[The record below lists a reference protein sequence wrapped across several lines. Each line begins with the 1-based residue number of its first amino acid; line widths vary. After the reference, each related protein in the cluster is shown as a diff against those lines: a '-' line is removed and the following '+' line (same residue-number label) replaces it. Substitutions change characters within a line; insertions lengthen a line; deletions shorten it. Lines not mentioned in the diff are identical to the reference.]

1 MAPLI
6 AFLIGAGRNIG
17 QHTAA
22 ALKAKGYK
30 IVLGSRK
37 PVVDQVEKE
46 GYFPV
51 AMDAQD
57 PESIKAAF
65 AEVNKKFGPPNV
77 VIFNASGPF
86 AAPPVKGDP
95 LSLSVE
101 SFKEQNEF
109 PVSVFTAAQEALKG
123 FRSKTHKNS
132 LKTFIFTGN
141 PLPCQWDQTDQSMWL
156 GGTVQKLVSW
166 RLLDIFASAYA
177 NEKIRFHFASLV
189 GDKGGIISPLSAF
202 FSSGPQ
208 HAQVYT
214 DLVTRKDQ
222 VDWDY
227 RFTLDTKRWI
237 K

>member
-30 IVLGSRK
+30 VVLGSRK

-46 GYFPV
+46 GYFPTR
-51 AMDAQD
+51 
-57 PESIKAAF
+57 KAAF

-141 PLPCQWDQTDQSMWL
+141 PLPWDQTDQSMWL

-177 NEKIRFHFASLV
+177 NEKIRFYFASLV
-189 GDKGGIISPLSAF
+189 GEKGGIISPLSAF

-208 HAQVYT
+208 HAQVYI

-237 K
+237 KSE

>member
-22 ALKAKGYK
+22 ALKAKGYQV
-30 IVLGSRK
+30 VLGSRK

-51 AMDAQD
+51 AMDAKD

-77 VIFNASGPF
+77 VIFNASGGF

-95 LSLSVE
+95 LSLSIE
-101 SFKEQNEF
+101 SFKEQTTQF

-123 FRSKTHKNS
+123 FRSDTHKQS

-141 PLPCQWDQTDQSMWL
+141 PLPWDQTDQSMWIGL
-156 GGTVQKLVSW
+156 TIQKLVSW
-166 RLLDIFASAYA
+166 RLMDIFASAYA
-177 NEKIRFHFASLV
+177 NEQIRFYCASLV
-189 GDKGGIISPLSAF
+189 GDEGGIISPLSAF

-222 VDWDY
+222 ADWDY
-227 RFTLDTKRWI
+227 RFTLDTKQWS